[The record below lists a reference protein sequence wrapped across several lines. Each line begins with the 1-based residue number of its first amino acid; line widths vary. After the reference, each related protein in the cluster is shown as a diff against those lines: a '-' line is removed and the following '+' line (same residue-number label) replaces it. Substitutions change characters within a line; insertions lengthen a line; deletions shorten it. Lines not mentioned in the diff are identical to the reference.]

1 VRLPGGV
8 ALPGAANIRAGRF
21 GRIHP
26 GAADSTR
33 PPDIT
38 GKIKLHVI
46 TAPMPGS
53 SGPKEYN
60 AMSRLSQG
68 LSRLNNNSKPVFAM
82 PGGLGAGGQ
91 NKSFEDLKRHI
102 HGKLVEKL
110 DFSRVKDLQSD
121 ALRKDIRRVIE
132 HLCDTENPLLNRME
146 RERLIDEILDE
157 TLGFGPLEALLKD
170 PTISDIMVNGPHT
183 VYIERRGKL
192 EKSEIKFRD
201 NEHLLQ
207 IIDRIVSKVGRR
219 VDETSPMVDARLPD
233 GSRVNAIIPPL
244 ALDGPTVSIRRFG
257 ATPLKL
263 EDLLNYK
270 AFSPEMAMLMEACIK
285 ARLNVLISGGTG
297 CGKTT
302 LLNTLSSFIPND
314 ERIIT
319 IEDAAE
325 LQLQQEHVVRLE
337 TRPPNI
343 EGKGAVTTR
352 DLVRNALR
360 MRPERI
366 IIGECRGSEALDML
380 QAMNTGHSGS
390 MTTLHANAPRE
401 GLSRLETMIMMG
413 GFELPVKA
421 MRQQI
426 ASAVDIIIQAN
437 RLQGGPRKVTYITE
451 VLNMEQDVIIMQ
463 DIFRYRQLGIDQ
475 NGRAYGQFE
484 ATGVRPT
491 FVPRLEQKGIKLPSN
506 LFQERVLMRD

>member
-1 VRLPGGV
+1 M
-8 ALPGAANIRAGRF
+8 ASNTGAANG
-21 GRIHP
+21 
-26 GAADSTR
+26 
-33 PPDIT
+33 
-38 GKIKLHVI
+38 
-46 TAPMPGS
+46 
-53 SGPKEYN
+53 
-60 AMSRLSQG
+60 
-68 LSRLNNNSKPVFAM
+68 
-82 PGGLGAGGQ
+82 

-102 HGKLVEKL
+102 HSKLVEKL
-110 DFSRVKDLQSD
+110 DFTRVKDLQSD

-132 HLCDTENPLLNRME
+132 HLCDTENPLLNRVE

-170 PTISDIMVNGPHT
+170 PTISDILINGPHNIF
-183 VYIERRGKL
+183 VERRGKL
-192 EKSEIKFRD
+192 EKTDIKFRD
-201 NEHLLQ
+201 NDHLLQ

-244 ALDGPTVSIRRFG
+244 ALDGPSVSIRRFG
-257 ATPLKL
+257 TNPLKL

-270 AFSPEMAMLMEACIK
+270 AFTPEMAMLMEAAIK
-285 ARLNVLISGGTG
+285 SRLNILISGGTG

-314 ERIIT
+314 ERVIT

-343 EGKGAVTTR
+343 EGKGAVSTR

-366 IIGECRGSEALDML
+366 IIGECRGAESLDML
-380 QAMNTGHSGS
+380 QAMNTGHAGS
-390 MTTLHANAPRE
+390 MTTLHANTPRE
-401 GLSRLETMIMMG
+401 ALSRLETMIMMG
-413 GFELPVKA
+413 GFEMPVKP
-421 MRQQI
+421 MRQQM
-426 ASAVDIIIQAN
+426 ASAIDIIIQAN
-437 RLQGGPRKVTYITE
+437 RLQGGPRKVTSVTE
-451 VLNMEQDVIIMQ
+451 VMNMEQDVIIMQ
-463 DIFRYRQLGIDQ
+463 DVFRFKQLGIDQ
-475 NGRAYGQFE
+475 NGRAFGQFE

-491 FVPRLEQKGIKLPSN
+491 FVQRLESKGIKLPTN
-506 LFQERVLMRD
+506 LFQERILQRD

>member
-1 VRLPGGV
+1 LQ
-8 ALPGAANIRAGRF
+8 
-21 GRIHP
+21 
-26 GAADSTR
+26 
-33 PPDIT
+33 
-38 GKIKLHVI
+38 
-46 TAPMPGS
+46 
-53 SGPKEYN
+53 
-60 AMSRLSQG
+60 QG
-68 LSRLNNNSKPVFAM
+68 LSRLNSYSRQGNGASLAGSM
-82 PGGLGAGGQ
+82 ATAAGGGGAG

-110 DFSRVKDLQSD
+110 DFTRVKDLQSD

-170 PTISDIMVNGPHT
+170 PTISDILINGP
-183 VYIERRGKL
+183 VNIYVERRGKL
-192 EKSEIKFRD
+192 EKTEIKFRD
-201 NEHLLQ
+201 NDHLLQ

-257 ATPLKL
+257 ANPLKL

-270 AFSPEMAMLMEACIK
+270 AFTPEMAMLMEAAIK
-285 ARLNVLISGGTG
+285 ARLNVIISGGTG
-297 CGKTT
+297 SGKTT

-314 ERIIT
+314 ERVIT

-366 IIGECRGSEALDML
+366 IIGECRGAESLDML
-380 QAMNTGHSGS
+380 QAMNTGHAGS
-390 MTTLHANAPRE
+390 MTTLHANNPRE

-413 GFELPVKA
+413 GFEMPVKA

-426 ASAVDIIIQAN
+426 ASAVDLIIQAN
-437 RLQGGPRKVTYITE
+437 RLQGGPRKVTSITE
-451 VLNMEQDVIIMQ
+451 VCNMEQDVIIMQ
-463 DIFRYRQLGIDQ
+463 DIFKFKQLGIDQ
-475 NGRAYGQFE
+475 NGRAFGQFE
-484 ATGVRPT
+484 STGVRPT
-491 FVPRLEQKGIKLPSN
+491 FVGRLEAKGIKLPSN
-506 LFQERVLMRD
+506 LFQERILQRD

>member
-1 VRLPGGV
+1 M
-8 ALPGAANIRAGRF
+8 NSIRF
-21 GRIHP
+21 I
-26 GAADSTR
+26 
-33 PPDIT
+33 
-38 GKIKLHVI
+38 
-46 TAPMPGS
+46 
-53 SGPKEYN
+53 
-60 AMSRLSQG
+60 G
-68 LSRLNNNSKPVFAM
+68 L
-82 PGGLGAGGQ
+82 
-91 NKSFEDLKRHI
+91 
-102 HGKLVEKL
+102 
-110 DFSRVKDLQSD
+110 
-121 ALRKDIRRVIE
+121 
-132 HLCDTENPLLNRME
+132 LCDTENPLLNRME

-170 PTISDIMVNGPHT
+170 PTISDIMINGPFQIF
-183 VYIERRGKL
+183 VERRGRI
-192 EKSEIKFRD
+192 EKSEVKFRD

-257 ATPLKL
+257 SNPLKL

-270 AFSPEMAMLMEACIK
+270 AFTPEMAMLMEACIK
-285 ARLNVLISGGTG
+285 ARLNVVISGGTG

-314 ERIIT
+314 ERVIT

-343 EGKGAVTTR
+343 EGKGAVLCR

-366 IIGECRGSEALDML
+366 IIGECRGAESLDML
-380 QAMNTGHSGS
+380 QAMNTGHAGS
-390 MTTLHANAPRE
+390 MTTLHANTPRDAQA
-401 GLSRLETMIMMG
+401 RLETMIMMAG
-413 GFELPVKA
+413 LELPVKA

-426 ASAVDIIIQAN
+426 SSAVDIIIQAN
-437 RLQGGPRKVTYITE
+437 RLQGGPRKVTSITE
-451 VLNMEQDVIIMQ
+451 VMNMEQDMIIMQ
-463 DIFRYRQLGIDQ
+463 DIFKYRQIGIDQ
-475 NGRAYGQFE
+475 NGRAFGQFE
-484 ATGVRPT
+484 ATGVRPS
-491 FVPRLEQKGIKLPSN
+491 FMSRLESSGIKLPSN
-506 LFQERVLMRD
+506 LFQERVLLRD